1 MFSNKDL
8 KNLIVPLFLEQLLMA
23 LVGIADVFVIGFVG
37 EAAVSGVSLVNSFN
51 TICINLFTALA
62 SGGAVVISQYI
73 GRKEEKID
81 YEEKYWSTAGI
92 ISGTGNVVG
101 AIVNDKP
108 TWTLVAHA
116 GTMAHSH
123 LMVSLVHAHY
133 INQEI
138 IESKKLSVNIVDE
151 AWLKEADRMG
161 VISGNKEDKSES
173 GKIDYH
179 TFKPVLFEFP
189 TYEYFVTGEKVG
201 DCAKM
206 N

>member
-1 MFSNKDL
+1 MK
-8 KNLIVPLFLEQLLMA
+8 KNIGAQLA
-23 LVGIADVFVIGFVG
+23 LYPAPVI
-37 EAAVSGVSLVNSFN
+37 
-51 TICINLFTALA
+51 I
-62 SGGAVVISQYI
+62 
-73 GRKEEKID
+73 
-81 YEEKYWSTAGI
+81 
-92 ISGTGNVVG
+92 VG

-123 LMVSLVHAHY
+123 LMVSPVHAHY

-173 GKIDYH
+173 FAYTIGENGALLIDDAKVSIEGEVDGNYELENFDNFVCKI
-179 TFKPVLFEFP
+179 VA
-189 TYEYFVTGEKVG
+189 TYAKKVF
-201 DCAKM
+201 
-206 N
+206 

>member
-1 MFSNKDL
+1 MK
-8 KNLIVPLFLEQLLMA
+8 KKIGAQLA
-23 LVGIADVFVIGFVG
+23 LYPAPVI
-37 EAAVSGVSLVNSFN
+37 
-51 TICINLFTALA
+51 
-62 SGGAVVISQYI
+62 
-73 GRKEEKID
+73 
-81 YEEKYWSTAGI
+81 
-92 ISGTGNVVG
+92 VVG

-173 GKIDYH
+173 FAYTIGENGALLIDDAKVSIECEVDGNYELENFDNFVCKI
-179 TFKPVLFEFP
+179 VA
-189 TYEYFVTGEKVG
+189 TYAKKVF
-201 DCAKM
+201 
-206 N
+206 

>member
-1 MFSNKDL
+1 MK
-8 KNLIVPLFLEQLLMA
+8 KNIGAQLA
-23 LVGIADVFVIGFVG
+23 LYPAPVI
-37 EAAVSGVSLVNSFN
+37 
-51 TICINLFTALA
+51 
-62 SGGAVVISQYI
+62 
-73 GRKEEKID
+73 
-81 YEEKYWSTAGI
+81 
-92 ISGTGNVVG
+92 VVG

-173 GKIDYH
+173 FAYTIGENGALLIDDAKVSIECEVDGNYEYDYLIDKAITPWFFSIDYAKRK
-179 TFKPVLFEFP
+179 TF
-189 TYEYFVTGEKVG
+189 
-201 DCAKM
+201 D
-206 N
+206 

>member
-1 MFSNKDL
+1 MINRHGHWWHMQEL
-8 KNLIVPLFLEQLLMA
+8 WRIV
-23 LVGIADVFVIGFVG
+23 
-37 EAAVSGVSLVNSFN
+37 
-51 TICINLFTALA
+51 
-62 SGGAVVISQYI
+62 
-73 GRKEEKID
+73 
-81 YEEKYWSTAGI
+81 
-92 ISGTGNVVG
+92 
-101 AIVNDKP
+101 
-108 TWTLVAHA
+108 
-116 GTMAHSH
+116 
-123 LMVSLVHAHY
+123 
-133 INQEI
+133 

-173 GKIDYH
+173 GKINYH

>member
-23 LVGIADVFVIGFVG
+23 LVGIADVFVSGFVG
-37 EAAVSGVSLVNSFN
+37 EAAVSGVSPVNSFN
-51 TICINLFTALA
+51 TMFINLFTTLA
-62 SGGAVVISQYI
+62 SDGAVVISQYI
-73 GRKEEKID
+73 GKKRKLIMKKNIGAQLAL
-81 YEEKYWSTAGI
+81 YPAPVI
-92 ISGTGNVVG
+92 VVG

-138 IESKKLSVNIVDE
+138 IESKKLPVNIIDE

-179 TFKPVLFEFP
+179 TFKPVLFEFQ

>member
-1 MFSNKDL
+1 MK
-8 KNLIVPLFLEQLLMA
+8 KNIGAQLA
-23 LVGIADVFVIGFVG
+23 LYPAPVI
-37 EAAVSGVSLVNSFN
+37 
-51 TICINLFTALA
+51 
-62 SGGAVVISQYI
+62 
-73 GRKEEKID
+73 
-81 YEEKYWSTAGI
+81 
-92 ISGTGNVVG
+92 VVG

-179 TFKPVLFEFP
+179 TFKSVLFEFP

>member
-1 MFSNKDL
+1 MK
-8 KNLIVPLFLEQLLMA
+8 KNIGAQLA
-23 LVGIADVFVIGFVG
+23 LYPAPVI
-37 EAAVSGVSLVNSFN
+37 
-51 TICINLFTALA
+51 
-62 SGGAVVISQYI
+62 
-73 GRKEEKID
+73 
-81 YEEKYWSTAGI
+81 
-92 ISGTGNVVG
+92 VVG

-161 VISGNKEDKSES
+161 VIGGNKEDKSES
-173 GKIDYH
+173 FAYTIGENGALLIDDAKVSIECEVDGNYELENFDNFVCKI
-179 TFKPVLFEFP
+179 VA
-189 TYEYFVTGEKVG
+189 TYAKKVF
-201 DCAKM
+201 
-206 N
+206 

>member
-1 MFSNKDL
+1 MK
-8 KNLIVPLFLEQLLMA
+8 KNIGAQLA
-23 LVGIADVFVIGFVG
+23 LYPAPVI
-37 EAAVSGVSLVNSFN
+37 
-51 TICINLFTALA
+51 
-62 SGGAVVISQYI
+62 
-73 GRKEEKID
+73 
-81 YEEKYWSTAGI
+81 
-92 ISGTGNVVG
+92 VVG

-123 LMVSLVHAHY
+123 LMVSLEHAHY

-173 GKIDYH
+173 FAYTIGENGALLIDDAKVSIECEVDGNYELENFDNFVCKI
-179 TFKPVLFEFP
+179 VA
-189 TYEYFVTGEKVG
+189 TYAKKVF
-201 DCAKM
+201 
-206 N
+206 

>member
-1 MFSNKDL
+1 MK
-8 KNLIVPLFLEQLLMA
+8 KNIGAQLA
-23 LVGIADVFVIGFVG
+23 LYPAPVI
-37 EAAVSGVSLVNSFN
+37 
-51 TICINLFTALA
+51 
-62 SGGAVVISQYI
+62 
-73 GRKEEKID
+73 
-81 YEEKYWSTAGI
+81 
-92 ISGTGNVVG
+92 VVG

-173 GKIDYH
+173 FAYSIGENGALLIDDAKVSIEGEVDGNYELENFDNFVCKI
-179 TFKPVLFEFP
+179 VA
-189 TYEYFVTGEKVG
+189 TYAKKVF
-201 DCAKM
+201 
-206 N
+206 

>member
-1 MFSNKDL
+1 MK
-8 KNLIVPLFLEQLLMA
+8 KNIGAQLA
-23 LVGIADVFVIGFVG
+23 LYPAPVI
-37 EAAVSGVSLVNSFN
+37 
-51 TICINLFTALA
+51 
-62 SGGAVVISQYI
+62 
-73 GRKEEKID
+73 
-81 YEEKYWSTAGI
+81 
-92 ISGTGNVVG
+92 VVG

-173 GKIDYH
+173 FAYTIGKNGALLIDDAKVSIEGEVDGNYELEN
-179 TFKPVLFEFP
+179 FDNFVCKIVA
-189 TYEYFVTGEKVG
+189 TYAKKVF
-201 DCAKM
+201 
-206 N
+206 

>member
-1 MFSNKDL
+1 MK
-8 KNLIVPLFLEQLLMA
+8 KNIGAQLA
-23 LVGIADVFVIGFVG
+23 LYPAPVI
-37 EAAVSGVSLVNSFN
+37 
-51 TICINLFTALA
+51 
-62 SGGAVVISQYI
+62 
-73 GRKEEKID
+73 
-81 YEEKYWSTAGI
+81 
-92 ISGTGNVVG
+92 VVG

-161 VISGNKEDKSES
+161 VISGSKEDKSES
-173 GKIDYH
+173 FAYTIGENGALLIDDAKVSIECEVDGNYELENFDNFVCKI
-179 TFKPVLFEFP
+179 VA
-189 TYEYFVTGEKVG
+189 TYAKKVF
-201 DCAKM
+201 
-206 N
+206 